1 MKQIKRA
8 DLHMHSTFSDGVEE
22 PEELVIRAKNNGVEL
37 ISLTDHDET
46 GGLERM
52 KAAAAQHGLQFA
64 NGVEISADYGEVSI
78 HVVGLDFDPEDEML
92 QALLGRIRANRF
104 ERAVQMA
111 EKLERLGMKG
121 VWEGVLEIVT
131 NPRLIGRP
139 HFAAWLAQNGYVED
153 YNAAFSKYLSCGKP
167 GYVERAKTSIH
178 EATSAILKAKGI
190 PVLAHPGRYKLNEWE
205 FDSMFKEF
213 TEAGGH
219 AIEVTTGSHTPGQ
232 NLLFCDFAQSRNLW
246 ASTGSDFH
254 RPMNRC
260 EPGLQGDLPRTVEP
274 VWNHFRA
281 S

>member
-22 PEELVIRAKNNGVEL
+22 PEELVVRAKNNGVEL

-52 KAAAAQHGLQFA
+52 RAAAAQHGLQFV

-92 QALLGRIRANRF
+92 QALLSRIRDNRF

-111 EKLERLGMKG
+111 EKLEKLGMKG
-121 VWEGVLEIVT
+121 VWEGVLKIVT

-153 YNAAFSKYLSCGKP
+153 YNAAFSKYLSRGKP

-178 EATSAILKAKGI
+178 EATSAILRAKGI

-205 FDSMFKEF
+205 FDCMFEEF
-213 TEAGGH
+213 TGAGGH
-219 AIEVTTGSHTPGQ
+219 AIEVTTGSHAPGQ

-260 EPGLQGDLPRTVEP
+260 EPGLQGDLPGTVDP

-281 S
+281 A

>member
-1 MKQIKRA
+1 
-8 DLHMHSTFSDGVEE
+8 
-22 PEELVIRAKNNGVEL
+22 
-37 ISLTDHDET
+37 
-46 GGLERM
+46 
-52 KAAAAQHGLQFA
+52 
-64 NGVEISADYGEVSI
+64 
-78 HVVGLDFDPEDEML
+78 
-92 QALLGRIRANRF
+92 
-104 ERAVQMA
+104 
-111 EKLERLGMKG
+111 MKG

-153 YNAAFSKYLSCGKP
+153 YNAAFSRYLSRGKP

>member
-1 MKQIKRA
+1 MSK
-8 DLHMHSTFSDGVEE
+8 
-22 PEELVIRAKNNGVEL
+22 
-37 ISLTDHDET
+37 
-46 GGLERM
+46 
-52 KAAAAQHGLQFA
+52 
-64 NGVEISADYGEVSI
+64 
-78 HVVGLDFDPEDEML
+78 
-92 QALLGRIRANRF
+92 
-104 ERAVQMA
+104 
-111 EKLERLGMKG
+111 
-121 VWEGVLEIVT
+121 
-131 NPRLIGRP
+131 
-139 HFAAWLAQNGYVED
+139 D
-153 YNAAFSKYLSCGKP
+153 YNAAFSKYLSRGKP

>member
-1 MKQIKRA
+1 
-8 DLHMHSTFSDGVEE
+8 
-22 PEELVIRAKNNGVEL
+22 
-37 ISLTDHDET
+37 
-46 GGLERM
+46 
-52 KAAAAQHGLQFA
+52 
-64 NGVEISADYGEVSI
+64 
-78 HVVGLDFDPEDEML
+78 
-92 QALLGRIRANRF
+92 
-104 ERAVQMA
+104 
-111 EKLERLGMKG
+111 MKG
-121 VWEGVLEIVT
+121 VWEGVLKIVT

-153 YNAAFSKYLSCGKP
+153 YNAAFSKYLSRGKL

-178 EATSAILKAKGI
+178 EATSAILRAKGI

-205 FDSMFKEF
+205 FDCMFEEF
-213 TEAGGH
+213 TGAGGH

-260 EPGLQGDLPRTVEP
+260 EPGLQGDLPGTVDP

-281 S
+281 A

>member
-52 KAAAAQHGLQFA
+52 KAAAAQHGLQFV

-153 YNAAFSKYLSCGKP
+153 YNAAFSKYLSRGKP
-167 GYVERAKTSIH
+167 VYV
-178 EATSAILKAKGI
+178 
-190 PVLAHPGRYKLNEWE
+190 
-205 FDSMFKEF
+205 
-213 TEAGGH
+213 
-219 AIEVTTGSHTPGQ
+219 
-232 NLLFCDFAQSRNLW
+232 
-246 ASTGSDFH
+246 
-254 RPMNRC
+254 
-260 EPGLQGDLPRTVEP
+260 
-274 VWNHFRA
+274 
-281 S
+281 

>member
-52 KAAAAQHGLQFA
+52 KAAAAQHGLQFV
-64 NGVEISADYGEVSI
+64 NGVEISADYREVSI

-131 NPRLIGRP
+131 NPRLMDVRTLP
-139 HFAAWLAQNGYVED
+139 
-153 YNAAFSKYLSCGKP
+153 
-167 GYVERAKTSIH
+167 R
-178 EATSAILKAKGI
+178 
-190 PVLAHPGRYKLNEWE
+190 
-205 FDSMFKEF
+205 
-213 TEAGGH
+213 
-219 AIEVTTGSHTPGQ
+219 GSHKTVMSKITTPPSPSISPAV
-232 NLLFCDFAQSRNLW
+232 N
-246 ASTGSDFH
+246 
-254 RPMNRC
+254 
-260 EPGLQGDLPRTVEP
+260 P
-274 VWNHFRA
+274 VM
-281 S
+281 